1 MKKNSNGLR
10 AYLITWAVSVV
21 LAVGI
26 AWGVM
31 TTHTHDDY
39 MPRAEMEQIV
49 LRLDTEITRL
59 HEEINRLYE
68 LK

>member
-1 MKKNSNGLR
+1 MAKSKLNGYIL
-10 AYLITWAVSVV
+10 TWFISAV
-21 LAVGI
+21 LAAGI
-26 AWGVM
+26 AWGAM
-31 TTHTHDDY
+31 AAHTHDNY

>member
-1 MKKNSNGLR
+1 MAKNKING
-10 AYLITWAVSVV
+10 YLLTWFVSAILAAGICYGTITAN
-21 LAVGI
+21 
-26 AWGVM
+26 
-31 TTHTHDDY
+31 DY
-39 MPRAEMEQIV
+39 IPRSEMEQIV